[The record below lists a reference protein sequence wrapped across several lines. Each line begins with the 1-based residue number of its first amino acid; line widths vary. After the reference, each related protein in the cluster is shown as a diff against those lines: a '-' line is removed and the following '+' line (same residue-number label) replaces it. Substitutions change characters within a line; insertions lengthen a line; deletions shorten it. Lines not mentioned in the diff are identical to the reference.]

1 MCRQGKRLDVTSNIL
16 LSTGLLFSANQ
27 LKLVDTDFDPDHLP
41 QDAGSDDE
49 PTSPADPEQR
59 EPLGF
64 PRYIS
69 WMRRHRRGRANS
81 ASSRSTAR
89 GDPERPFV
97 SRSHGEGEQGGP
109 GGY

>member
-1 MCRQGKRLDVTSNIL
+1 MCRQGERHDVTSDIL
-16 LSTGLLFSANQ
+16 FSTGSLFSINQ

-49 PTSPADPEQR
+49 RTSPADPEQR

-64 PRYIS
+64 PRYIN
-69 WMRRHRRGRANS
+69 W
-81 ASSRSTAR
+81 SSRSTAR